1 MDDKTW
7 NEINFGIE
15 NYKNLITNKNVRKL
29 DAREDDSFISELK
42 KLLIK
47 NTSKIDGNK
56 NSLKEIITI
65 EIKGK
70 SKNCDKYFNKIFQYI
85 NIKPTDII
93 WVGWHD
99 QIESIEIS
107 GKELLEEIVPILF
120 VGHGTFFMD
129 TKKEWLIEYKFD
141 EFLSTGK
148 FII

>member
-1 MDDKTW
+1 MNDKTW

-15 NYKNLITNKNVRKL
+15 NYKNLITNKNARKL
-29 DAREDDSFISELK
+29 DAREDGIFTSELK

-47 NTSKIDGNK
+47 NTSTIDWNNK
-56 NSLKEIITI
+56 ALKEVTTI

-70 SKNCDKYFNKIFQYI
+70 SKNCDKYFNKIFQYL

-93 WVGWHD
+93 WIGWHD

-107 GKELLEEIVPILF
+107 EKELLEKIVPILF
-120 VGHGTFFMD
+120 VGHGTFFMN

-141 EFLSTGK
+141 KFLSAGK
-148 FII
+148 FKI